1 MWDINARLKFRLVPQ
16 IALALPVDTNPI
28 DSWSELAAMITVVVA
43 LVGGIQFLITKL
55 MVMPIVAESIVKW
68 NNNMKEWVEEAD
80 RKYVNGSIFAER
92 QRQEDRRQD
101 SIEKRQENIERRIEH
116 VIDLINN
123 NGRRQ

>member
-1 MWDINARLKFRLVPQ
+1 MPRLKFRLPIPPQ
-16 IALALPVDTNPI
+16 FALALPVDTNPI
-28 DSWSELAAMITVVVA
+28 DSWTELAAMVTVVVA

-55 MVMPIVAESIVKW
+55 MVMPVVADSIVKW
-68 NNNMKEWVEEAD
+68 NDNMKEWVEEAD